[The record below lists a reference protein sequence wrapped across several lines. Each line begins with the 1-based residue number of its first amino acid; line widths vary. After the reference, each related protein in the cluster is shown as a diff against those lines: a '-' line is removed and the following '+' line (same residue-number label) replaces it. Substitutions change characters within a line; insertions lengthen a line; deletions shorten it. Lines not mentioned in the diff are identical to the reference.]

1 MYRSRFFCINS
12 VIFYSVHFTLLF
24 QPKVLKPRVT
34 EEPPVVVV
42 AEPPRPPSPPKVVL
56 PPESQLNVR
65 QHQTETYP
73 NNIVSIA
80 YCFNQSKL

>member
-1 MYRSRFFCINS
+1 M
-12 VIFYSVHFTLLF
+12 
-24 QPKVLKPRVT
+24 LKPRVI

-73 NNIVSIA
+73 NNIVSTT
-80 YCFNQSKL
+80 YCFKQSRL